1 MQQTLKSFICT
12 FRRLA
17 GVFILFI
24 LLTSAYADS
33 DADMPGTIV
42 VSIKPLYSLV
52 AHLTEGISKPVLLM
66 KQMQSPHHYNMR
78 PSERRLLANAKM
90 IIWTGPQMESY
101 LNKIIEQQASSTSI
115 ITAMQAKNLKLL
127 NKRNLH
133 SHDRDEHT
141 SSANSEKLYM
151 IDPHIW
157 LSTHN
162 AMAISKHIT
171 ELLIR
176 YNPENTGQYNK
187 NLDTLLN
194 KIEQIKGYIKTSLKT
209 HNEPF
214 IAYHDAFQ
222 YFEDENTLNYIDSIN
237 FNEETGA
244 SLKHMHQI
252 KRLINKHN
260 IQCLVYQA
268 PKPAI
273 IDRLI
278 AQSSVKAVAL
288 DPLGMDVHDDK
299 NAWFE
304 LMRQLTLNFRHCL
317 SS

>member
-1 MQQTLKSFICT
+1 MHQTLKSFFCT

-17 GVFILFI
+17 GVFILFM
-24 LLTSAYADS
+24 LPTSAYADS
-33 DADMPGTIV
+33 DADAPGTIV

-101 LNKIIEQQASSTSI
+101 LNKIIEQQANSTNI

-133 SHDRDEHT
+133 SHDQDEHT
-141 SSANSEKLYM
+141 SIAGSEKQNM

-171 ELLIR
+171 AQLIR

-187 NLDTLLN
+187 NLDTLLS
-194 KIEQIKGYIKTSLKT
+194 KIEQMRGFIKTSLKT

-237 FNEETGA
+237 FNDETGV

-252 KRLINKHN
+252 RRLIDKHN

-273 IDRLI
+273 IDALI
-278 AQSSVKAVAL
+278 SQNSVKAVAL
-288 DPLGMDVHDDK
+288 DPLGVNIDDDK

-304 LMRQLTLNFRHCL
+304 IMRQLTLNFNHCL